1 MDLSALRQ
9 QILLSNKTASEK
21 AETFLLK
28 SQVNDLSKEV
38 YSWDPEVVEKGIGMA
53 VLQEASLMLAQQQ
66 QSVAA
71 GLQPSP
77 PVLSIQDVE
86 DWYDHKIKRP
96 KSSQSPG
103 LAMMTTE
110 VAEVE
115 TCPTFALGSNAVV
128 DSHAGDTIEG
138 LKPDIVV
145 VSTRFNRT
153 ALSVVT
159 FIKVVRGD
167 MDLMHIGKVIA
178 YLLRLMKAQANRTH
192 VYGVLTNLEYTTLY
206 HCIGSKIGHTQPV
219 KYEEGGF
226 ALLISLLKSAD
237 STLGHMAP
245 ELNLPMLNIFPLR
258 VLGTGH
264 NSNVYEALLEEEQT
278 ATRHAVK
285 VL

>member
-71 GLQPSP
+71 GFAIVSNDIHEQTRSKPSGLQPSP

-103 LAMMTTE
+103 LAMMTTGKMM
-110 VAEVE
+110 
-115 TCPTFALGSNAVV
+115 TFAS
-128 DSHAGDTIEG
+128 
-138 LKPDIVV
+138 
-145 VSTRFNRT
+145 
-153 ALSVVT
+153 
-159 FIKVVRGD
+159 
-167 MDLMHIGKVIA
+167 
-178 YLLRLMKAQANRTH
+178 RL
-192 VYGVLTNLEYTTLY
+192 
-206 HCIGSKIGHTQPV
+206 
-219 KYEEGGF
+219 
-226 ALLISLLKSAD
+226 AD
-237 STLGHMAP
+237 AAP
-245 ELNLPMLNIFPLR
+245 
-258 VLGTGH
+258 
-264 NSNVYEALLEEEQT
+264 A
-278 ATRHAVK
+278 ATCGNQWA
-285 VL
+285 